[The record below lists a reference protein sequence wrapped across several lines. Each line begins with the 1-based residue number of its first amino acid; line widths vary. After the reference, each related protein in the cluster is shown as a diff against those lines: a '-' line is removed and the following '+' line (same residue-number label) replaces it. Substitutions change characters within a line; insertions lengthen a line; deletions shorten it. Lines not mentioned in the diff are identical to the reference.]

1 MGKLFGTDGVR
12 GIYGEE
18 LTDDLARL
26 LGYYGTRVLSESG
39 HRKPRIIIGTDTR
52 QSKDAL
58 TKALAEGIS
67 AADGDVWLA
76 GVIPTPAVA
85 VLVRELQADAGIVVS
100 ASHNPYEYNG
110 IKFFNGDGFKLPDA
124 VEDRIE
130 AEIFANS
137 DPVCAQE
144 LHVHEL
150 TGPEEI
156 YLSALF
162 GGDYPDLSGMKI
174 VVDCANGASVV
185 TAPRFFEKTGAEVIY
200 IGDKPNGE
208 NINLKCGSTHLDLL
222 AEAVREHQADLG
234 IAFDGDADRCLAV
247 DENGRIIDGDMLINA
262 FSDTMRENGELPD
275 DKVVV
280 TVMSN
285 IGLHKALAEKGM
297 KAEITDVGDR
307 YVLENMLENGYT
319 LGGEQSG
326 HIINLKKNT
335 TGDGLLSAAMLVR
348 NLSDNDKK
356 ASDITNGM
364 QVYPQVLANAKVRPE
379 NKLTYMDDSVIA
391 EQIRKVE
398 EHFDGNG
405 RVLIRPS
412 GTEPLVRVMIEGE
425 NQEELD
431 QIAGDLA
438 RLIEERLG

>member
-26 LGYYGTRVLSESG
+26 LGYYGTKVLAESG
-39 HRKPRIIIGTDTR
+39 HQKPKIIIGTDTR
-52 QSKDAL
+52 ESKDAL
-58 TKALAEGIS
+58 TKALCEGIS
-67 AADGDVWLA
+67 AADGDVLLA

-85 VLVRELQADAGIVVS
+85 VLVRELEADAGIVVS

-124 VEDRIE
+124 VEDKIE
-130 AEIFANS
+130 AEIFEDA
-137 DPVCAQE
+137 DEIVPQE
-144 LHVHEL
+144 HHVHEL

-156 YLSALF
+156 YLGALF
-162 GGDYPDLSGMKI
+162 GGSYPDLSGMKI

-185 TAPRFFEKTGAEVIY
+185 TAPKFFEKTGADVIF
-200 IGDKPNGE
+200 IGDEPNGE
-208 NINLKCGSTHLDLL
+208 NINLNCGSTHLNLL
-222 AEAVREHQADLG
+222 AEAVKENEADLG

-247 DENGRIIDGDMLINA
+247 DENGVVIDGDMLINA
-262 FSDTMRENGELPD
+262 FADTMRDNSELPD
-275 DKVVV
+275 DTVVV

-285 IGLHKALAEKGM
+285 IGLHKALKEKGM

-307 YVLENMLENGYT
+307 YVLENMLQNGYT

-335 TGDGLLSAAMLVR
+335 TGDGLLSAAMLVK
-348 NLSDNDKK
+348 NLSENNRK
-356 ASDITNGM
+356 ASDITDSM
-364 QVYPQVLANAKVRPE
+364 QVYPQILANAKVRPE
-379 NKLTYMDDSVIA
+379 NKLTYMDDEVIA
-391 EQIRKVE
+391 EEIKKVE
-398 EHFDGNG
+398 DHFDGNG

-438 RLIEERLG
+438 KLIEERLG

>member
-26 LGYYGTRVLSESG
+26 LGYYGTKVLAESG
-39 HRKPRIIIGTDTR
+39 HRKPKIIIGTDTR
-52 QSKDAL
+52 ESKDAL
-58 TKALAEGIS
+58 TKALSEGIS
-67 AADGDVWLA
+67 AADGDVLLA

-85 VLVRELQADAGIVVS
+85 VLVRELEADAGIVVS

-124 VEDRIE
+124 VEDKIE
-130 AEIFANS
+130 AQIFANP
-137 DPVCAQE
+137 DEIVPQDH
-144 LHVHEL
+144 HVHEL
-150 TGPEEI
+150 TSPEEI
-156 YLSALF
+156 YLGALF
-162 GGDYPDLSGMKI
+162 GGSFPNLEGMKI

-185 TAPRFFEKTGAEVIY
+185 TAPKFFEKTGADVIF
-200 IGDKPNGE
+200 IGDEPNGE
-208 NINLKCGSTHLDLL
+208 NINLNCGSTHLNLL
-222 AEAVREHQADLG
+222 AEAVKENEADLG

-247 DENGRIIDGDMLINA
+247 DENGVIIDGDMLINA
-262 FSDTMRENGELPD
+262 FADTMRENGELPD
-275 DKVVV
+275 DTVVV

-285 IGLHKALAEKGM
+285 IGLHKALREKGM

-335 TGDGLLSAAMLVR
+335 TGDGLLSAAMLVK
-348 NLSDNDKK
+348 NLSENKKK
-356 ASDITNGM
+356 ASDITAGM

-379 NKLTYMDDSVIA
+379 NKNTYMDDNVIA
-391 EQIRKVE
+391 EEIRKVE
-398 EHFDGNG
+398 DHFNGNG

-438 RLIEERLG
+438 KLIEERLG